1 MEERSRMDDSHKRD
15 DAYEGDEPYTR
26 VYAEIDLDAIR
37 KNMEVMCH
45 GLPEEVRLIGVV
57 KTDGY
62 GHGAVPVAK
71 AIGPYVWGYAVAA
84 VEEAEILRRHQI
96 RKPILVLGST
106 HERHFRELIE
116 GEIRPAV
123 FQEEKAARLSEL
135 AVSIGRRA
143 KIHIALDT
151 GMSRIGFQ
159 ADETSLEAVCRIAA
173 MPGIEIEG
181 LFTHFSRADEE
192 DKTFTRI
199 QYERYCRFAE
209 ALRSRGVVIPICHC
223 ANSAAIMELPQMGM
237 DAARA
242 GISMYGL
249 YPSEEV
255 SRDMKLCPAMTVR
268 SFITFIKEIGAGT
281 PVSYGGTFVAER
293 PMRIA
298 TVSAGYG
305 DGYPRNLSGRGY
317 VLVCGKRAP
326 ILGRVC
332 MDQFMIDVT
341 DIPEAKEEMR
351 VTLVGRDK
359 DEVLSMEEL
368 AAMSGGF
375 HYEIPCILGKR
386 VPRVYLQGG
395 HIVGTK
401 DYNDDLYRDFL

>member
-1 MEERSRMDDSHKRD
+1 MDERSRMADSHNRND
-15 DAYEGDEPYTR
+15 INGEDEPYTR

-37 KNMEVMCH
+37 KNMEAMRRV
-45 GLPEEVRLIGVV
+45 LPEKAKLIGVV

-71 AIGPYVWGYAVAA
+71 AIAPYVWGYAVAA
-84 VEEAEILRRHQI
+84 VEEAKILRRHRIQ
-96 RKPILVLGST
+96 KPILVLGST
-106 HERHFRELIE
+106 HERHFRDLIE

-123 FQEEKAARLSEL
+123 FQEEKAARLSKL
-135 AVSIGRRA
+135 AVSMGKRA
-143 KIHIALDT
+143 RIHIALDT

-159 ADETSLEAVCRIAA
+159 ADEASLEAVCRIAA

-181 LFTHFSRADEE
+181 LFTHFSRADET
-192 DKTFTRI
+192 DKAFTRT
-199 QYERYCRFAE
+199 QYGQYSRFIE
-209 ALRSRGVVIPICHC
+209 ALRNRGVLIPICHC

-255 SRDMKLCPAMTVR
+255 SRDMELCPAMTVR
-268 SFITFIKEIGAGT
+268 SFITFIKEIGEGT

-305 DGYPRNLSGRGY
+305 DGYPRNLSGRGH

-341 DIPEAKEEMR
+341 DIPEAREDMR

-359 DEVLSMEEL
+359 DAVLTMEEV

-395 HIVGTK
+395 QIVGTK